1 MSYGFN
7 HYNRSWHGDLGPGK
21 RPDQLP
27 KPDRSSELLTA
38 VEAGLVLGCSGDHV
52 RVLIR
57 RGKLRSEFT
66 KGKHFVR
73 RGDVERL
80 RGEL

>member
-1 MSYGFN
+1 MSHGIG
-7 HYNRSWHGDLGPGK
+7 HYLRSPHGDLGPGK
-21 RPDQLP
+21 RPGELP

-38 VEAGLVLGCSGDHV
+38 VEAGRLLGCSGDHV

-57 RGKLRSEFT
+57 KGTLRSEFN

-80 RGEL
+80 RGEA